1 MRRTT
6 TPSGRSGLNR
16 GAVIGIVAGLTIGG
30 GAALVAGV
38 PTSLGAMGAVG
49 IASQSDSPTTAA
61 DNSPANHAS
70 DDREDHAAEHEAH
83 LRDALAPLVED
94 GTLTEA
100 QVDAIVAALADA
112 GPMSGPMDGPMHGP
126 GDGMRP
132 DAALGVVADLLGIDV
147 DEIQSALSNGQTLAD
162 IAVENGSSADAVVQV
177 LVADLKAHLDDEVAA
192 GEHTQ
197 AEADQRLEDATTH
210 ITAMVNG
217 EEPLAGD
224 GHGPMAGPMD
234 GPGRDGFGHVRPG
247 PGMPMPHMDGST
259 S

>member
-6 TPSGRSGLNR
+6 TPRGRSGLDR
-16 GAVIGIVAGLTIGG
+16 GAVIGIVAGLAIGG

-38 PTSLGAMGAVG
+38 PSSLGAMGAVG
-49 IASQSDSPTTAA
+49 IASQSDSPTTAVPNGDPSRGDTSRA
-61 DNSPANHAS
+61 GTS
-70 DDREDHAAEHEAH
+70 DYHEDHAAEHEAH

-112 GPMSGPMDGPMHGP
+112 GPMDGPMHGP

-147 DEIQSALSNGQTLAD
+147 EEIQSALSNGQTLAD
-162 IAVENGSSADAVVQV
+162 IATENGSSADAVVQV

-197 AEADQRLEDATTH
+197 AEADQRLEDATAH

-217 EEPLAGD
+217 ETPLPGD
-224 GHGPMAGPMD
+224 GRGPTG
-234 GPGRDGFGHVRPG
+234 GPGRDGFGHRGPG
-247 PGMPMPHMDGST
+247 PGMPMPHTDGSA